1 MICFR
6 YIIENSCIKVIII
19 IIIIIIITIQITN
32 DITRSI
38 NCKYRTPAKLYTLET
53 LFVSGI

>member
-6 YIIENSCIKVIII
+6 YIIENSCIKVIRI

-32 DITRSI
+32 NITCNI
-38 NCKYRTPAKLYTLET
+38 NCKYRTPATPYTLET
-53 LFVSGI
+53 